1 MTGINGFLGASTPED
16 TGATAFLGGESSI
29 RSSRSFRLFAGGGG
43 ESGIAS
49 SVGADLAAFLRA
61 GGLNGLNIAPGED
74 GLNVECLTVQMLQD

>member
-43 ESGIAS
+43 ESGTAS
-49 SVGADLAAFLRA
+49 SVAAAVAVLLRA
-61 GGLNGLNIAPGED
+61 GGLNGLNIALGGRGFD
-74 GLNVECLTVQMLQD
+74 V